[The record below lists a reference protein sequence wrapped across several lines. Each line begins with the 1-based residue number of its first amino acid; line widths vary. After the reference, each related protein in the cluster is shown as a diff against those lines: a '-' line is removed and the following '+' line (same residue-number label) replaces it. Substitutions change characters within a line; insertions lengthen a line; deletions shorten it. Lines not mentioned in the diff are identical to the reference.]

1 MTRPID
7 MSGPRLITMSRQGQK
22 VSPRAAA
29 RLSQRSDFRLR
40 SARAQGSAELVLR
53 PLFRILLAAGLSE
66 AQLIRVCETGIR
78 RLARNAIFG
87 RLGSM
92 PHIERMEEV
101 VARWIHHPAYSSHG
115 EPILLPMKG
124 KTISFSAL
132 VKSVAP
138 RASPRTMLHALTQSH
153 AVRMRGDGRIEL
165 VMRYSPLRSRG
176 GVDIDLFT
184 SVTTDFLHALEFNLL
199 NQPRLG
205 EGLFQRRAHKINSD
219 ARLAPVFNQYV
230 REQSQLFLE
239 SIDEWLIR
247 HQPKQIRGQRRRKV
261 RLGVGVYVI
270 NEALR

>member
-1 MTRPID
+1 MAK
-7 MSGPRLITMSRQGQK
+7 L
-22 VSPRAAA
+22 SP
-29 RLSQRSDFRLR
+29 RSDFRLR

-78 RLARNAIFG
+78 RLAKNAMFG

-92 PHIERMEEV
+92 PHVERTDEV
-101 VARWIHHPAYSSHG
+101 IARWIHHPSYSSHG
-115 EPILLPMKG
+115 EPVILPMKG
-124 KTISFSAL
+124 KTVSFSAL
-132 VKSVAP
+132 VKLVAP
-138 RASPRTMLHALTQSH
+138 RASPTTMLHALMLSH
-153 AVRMRGDGRIEL
+153 AVRMRSDGRIEL
-165 VMRYSPLRSRG
+165 LMRYTPLRARG
-176 GVDIDLFT
+176 GVDIKLFT

-199 NQPRLG
+199 NRPRLG
-205 EGLFQRRAHKINSD
+205 EGLFQRRAHKVNSD

-230 REQSQLFLE
+230 REQGQLFLE

-247 HQPKQIRGQRRRKV
+247 HQPKQKRGQRRRKV

>member
-1 MTRPID
+1 
-7 MSGPRLITMSRQGQK
+7 MSRQGQK
-22 VSPRAAA
+22 VSPRAVA
-29 RLSQRSDFRLR
+29 RLSQRSDLRLR
-40 SARAQGSAELVLR
+40 SAKAQESAELVLR

-66 AQLIRVCETGIR
+66 AKLIRVCETGIR
-78 RLARNAIFG
+78 RLAKNAIFG

-101 VARWIHHPAYSSHG
+101 IARWIRHPTYSSHG

-132 VKSVAP
+132 VKSAAP
-138 RASPRTMLHALTQSH
+138 RVSPTTMLRALTLSH
-153 AVRMRGDGRIEL
+153 AVRMRSDGRIEL
-165 VMRYSPLRSRG
+165 LMRYSPVRGHG
-176 GVDIDLFT
+176 GVDIELLT

-199 NQPRLG
+199 NRPRLG

-219 ARLAPVFNQYV
+219 ARLAPVFNRYV

-247 HQPKQIRGQRRRKV
+247 HQPKQKRGQRRRKV